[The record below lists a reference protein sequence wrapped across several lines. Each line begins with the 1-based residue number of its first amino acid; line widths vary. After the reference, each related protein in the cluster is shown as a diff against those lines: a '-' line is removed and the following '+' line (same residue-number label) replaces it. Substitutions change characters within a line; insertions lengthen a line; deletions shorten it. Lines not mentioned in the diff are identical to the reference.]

1 MLLVMTGRGRKPP
14 PRRSQSQAAGGGSNV
29 RKLRDPQASFP
40 VALAELLRS
49 RKIRVPTGL
58 ESAPRQA
65 YASQPPSFI
74 DHLADLGN
82 DELQQYA
89 AQIAGYARRQAKR
102 AKDAWEASPLIGE
115 LRKRGLAEPRRLLAS
130 SGRVCRSRSRS
141 PSGRTAS
148 SSALRTNGPA
158 WDKPERLGF
167 SRRKRAAAVHLAPA
181 GGRFPCR
188 LPARRVR
195 PTDAR
200 ARRDPRCCVPVRG
213 IARRVVSHQG
223 AAGAR
228 RRRAH

>member
-102 AKDAWEASPLIGE
+102 AKDDWEASPLIAE
-115 LRKRGLAEPRRLLAS
+115 LRKRGLAEPPPPVRVVGASVPLTKPLAKWTDGELVRAANEWS
-130 SGRVCRSRSRS
+130 
-141 PSGRTAS
+141 
-148 SSALRTNGPA
+148 
-158 WDKPERLGF
+158 RLGQ
-167 SRRKRAAAVHLAPA
+167 A
-181 GGRFPCR
+181 
-188 LPARRVR
+188 
-195 PTDAR
+195 
-200 ARRDPRCCVPVRG
+200 
-213 IARRVVSHQG
+213 
-223 AAGAR
+223 
-228 RRRAH
+228 